1 MSILY
6 LYSKNTKPTP
16 MAIYE
21 ILVDEKAKETLEDMG
36 GLEYLTTLSQSEV
49 HEDNLSIYC
58 QKIKQAY
65 TRRKI
70 YDICEKVQEQ
80 MVSERA
86 EILNPLELISIPI
99 KLINNLNTQIT
110 TTTEVYKMGD
120 ETDQILKERAET
132 PDVIPG
138 LETGWTKFDR
148 YTNGGQPG
156 DLIMLCARSK
166 VGKSVTLTNW
176 ATKLS
181 IIDKVPILY
190 IDTEMNHREQE
201 DRILSN
207 LSGIPHTEI
216 VSGLYCLDTE
226 FGKAKDKIEKLNIA
240 KQMLKQGYYY
250 HMYMPTFTLESITA
264 VARQFKCNIK

>member
-1 MSILY
+1 ML
-6 LYSKNTKPTP
+6 T
-16 MAIYE
+16 
-21 ILVDEKAKETLEDMG
+21 EKSET
-36 GLEYLTTLSQSEV
+36 
-49 HEDNLSIYC
+49 
-58 QKIKQAY
+58 
-65 TRRKI
+65 
-70 YDICEKVQEQ
+70 
-80 MVSERA
+80 
-86 EILNPLELISIPI
+86 LNPLELLSIPN

-120 ETDQILKERAET
+120 ETDQILKERAKT
-132 PDVIPG
+132 PDVVPG
-138 LETGWTKFDR
+138 LETGWVKFDR

-181 IIDKVPILY
+181 ILDKIPILY

-207 LSGIPHTEI
+207 LSGVPHTEI

-226 FGKAKDKIEKLNIA
+226 FGKATDKIEKLNKA
-240 KQMLKQGYYY
+240 KKMLKEGHYY
-250 HMYMPTFTLESITA
+250 HIYMPTFTLESITA
-264 VARQFKCNIK
+264 IAKQFRMQYNIGALFLIILNSQQIN